1 MKTVFFLDGEQRES
15 TTKWL
20 FINLANKKKDLPSCQ
35 VVEIMALFVAKL
47 LPADGDQY
55 HHKPVPA

>member
-1 MKTVFFLDGEQRES
+1 MVIYQFSKQ
-15 TTKWL
+15 
-20 FINLANKKKDLPSCQ
+20 KKKDLPSCQ